1 MRKTKTITAI
11 LCSLALLAGCG
22 NAKGAANTETTSVV
36 TNPATEVET
45 TSSVNQTWDRI
56 PSVMIDGVMYQDTGY
71 VSSAIGCG
79 TMDGEITSEVDGSE
93 LPAKDN
99 QSNFGT
105 GYAWQR
111 GSEGQII
118 VVIDGRKEIFRD
130 PEHPF
135 DSDIPAEVLNFR
147 AKVLENRGGSLLVS
161 VMDAPD
167 MFMLPVTGEC
177 VIPTDNMESEDI
189 IADGDILRVWSDGL
203 VQEIYPPILPNVYR
217 IVKEEAGPGETS
229 LSLGEYH
236 QNTDGTWSYKE
247 KSYQYRLMLTGKLPN
262 AVGESFYIVLSNNKD
277 VSFEE
282 ISHRLLS
289 STFIPETD
297 NSPAVVNM
305 GVYDDL
311 CNVESAGVLVSAS
324 YITPYGLT
332 VLFDQYDHQISEELL
347 TGEHFALDRWTGEGW
362 DPLDTVISD
371 YGFTD
376 IGYPLKKGG
385 MTRKVFNWDWLYGKL
400 EPGRYRIRVQVI
412 GSEVYEAAAVFTIS
426 SGDTGAAIDVGDS
439 GLYSEQDRLDAAAV
453 ILEEISSWE
462 GCELHQLWYTSDEQ
476 NTADNISWM
485 NELAEGQGLK
495 EQFTECMQ
503 FKSNYHSPVDP
514 DKAGGWEP
522 DEEYTNWE
530 WWLARADGGEW
541 HLMTW
546 GY

>member
-45 TSSVNQTWDRI
+45 TSSENQTWDRI

-118 VVIDGRKEIFRD
+118 VVIDGRNEIFRD

-217 IVKEEAGPGETS
+217 VVKE
-229 LSLGEYH
+229 
-236 QNTDGTWSYKE
+236 
-247 KSYQYRLMLTGKLPN
+247 LP
-262 AVGESFYIVLSNNKD
+262 
-277 VSFEE
+277 VS
-282 ISHRLLS
+282 
-289 STFIPETD
+289 P
-297 NSPAVVNM
+297 
-305 GVYDDL
+305 
-311 CNVESAGVLVSAS
+311 
-324 YITPYGLT
+324 
-332 VLFDQYDHQISEELL
+332 
-347 TGEHFALDRWTGEGW
+347 
-362 DPLDTVISD
+362 
-371 YGFTD
+371 
-376 IGYPLKKGG
+376 
-385 MTRKVFNWDWLYGKL
+385 
-400 EPGRYRIRVQVI
+400 
-412 GSEVYEAAAVFTIS
+412 
-426 SGDTGAAIDVGDS
+426 
-439 GLYSEQDRLDAAAV
+439 
-453 ILEEISSWE
+453 
-462 GCELHQLWYTSDEQ
+462 
-476 NTADNISWM
+476 
-485 NELAEGQGLK
+485 
-495 EQFTECMQ
+495 
-503 FKSNYHSPVDP
+503 
-514 DKAGGWEP
+514 
-522 DEEYTNWE
+522 
-530 WWLARADGGEW
+530 
-541 HLMTW
+541 
-546 GY
+546 